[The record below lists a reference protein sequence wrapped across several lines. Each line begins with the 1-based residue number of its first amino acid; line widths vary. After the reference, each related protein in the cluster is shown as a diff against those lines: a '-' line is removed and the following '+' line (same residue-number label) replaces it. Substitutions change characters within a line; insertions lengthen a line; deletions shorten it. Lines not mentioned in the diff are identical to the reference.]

1 MRRQSMVSRQ
11 DDDKRPNSPTV
22 DESISCGRVFYSSM
36 VRSWLRFQPIDATH
50 WLNRSAGVSKS
61 SVSLGRSLSRRAT
74 AFSRF

>member
-36 VRSWLRFQPIDATH
+36 VRSWPEAAAQLAPNQRQFP
-50 WLNRSAGVSKS
+50 
-61 SVSLGRSLSRRAT
+61 VSLRICFRPEADV
-74 AFSRF
+74 